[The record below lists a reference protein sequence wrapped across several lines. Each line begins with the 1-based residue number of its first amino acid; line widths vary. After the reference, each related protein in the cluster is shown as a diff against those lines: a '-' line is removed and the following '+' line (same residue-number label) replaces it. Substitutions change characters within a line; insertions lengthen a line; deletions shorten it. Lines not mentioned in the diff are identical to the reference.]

1 MNFTKED
8 LQKEVSYKTSRSGGK
23 GGQNVNKV
31 SSKVELLFNFD
42 QSALFTEEEKQLLW
56 SKLQSRLNKDSNL
69 QVVCEEERSQY
80 LNKEK
85 AIEKL
90 ILILTRALQQ
100 PKIRKA
106 VKPTKAMIAARLAK
120 KKIQSA
126 KKDNRKKNFDDQ

>member
-1 MNFTKED
+1 MNFTRED
-8 LQKEVSYKTSRSGGK
+8 LQKEVIYKTSRSGGK

-69 QVVCEEERSQY
+69 QVVCEEERSQL

-85 AIEKL
+85 ALDKLVL
-90 ILILTRALQQ
+90 ILANALHQ

-126 KKDNRKKNFDDQ
+126 KKQNRKKDFGD

>member
-8 LQKEVSYKTSRSGGK
+8 LQKEVTYKTSRSGGK

-42 QSALFTEEEKQLLW
+42 QSPLFTEEEKQLLW

-69 QVVCEEERSQY
+69 QVVCEEERSQL

-85 AIEKL
+85 ALEKL
-90 ILILTRALQQ
+90 QLILANALHQ
-100 PKIRKA
+100 PKTRKA

-120 KKIQSA
+120 KKIQAA
-126 KKDNRKKNFDDQ
+126 KKENRKKNFYD

>member
-8 LQKEVSYKTSRSGGK
+8 LQKEVTYKTSRSGGK

-42 QSALFTEEEKQLLW
+42 QSALFTEQEKQLLW

-69 QVVCEEERSQY
+69 QVVCEEERSQL

-85 AIEKL
+85 ALEKL
-90 ILILTRALQQ
+90 QLILTKALHQ

-120 KKIQSA
+120 KKIQAA
-126 KKDNRKKNFDDQ
+126 KKENRKKDFYD